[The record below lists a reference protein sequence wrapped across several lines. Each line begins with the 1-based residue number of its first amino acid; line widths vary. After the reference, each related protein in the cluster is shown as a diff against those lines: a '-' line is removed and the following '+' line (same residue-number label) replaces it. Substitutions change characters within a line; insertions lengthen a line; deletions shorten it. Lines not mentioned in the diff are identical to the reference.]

1 MEKQICSKCKKKYLL
16 AEKYFQVNKRYK
28 KGFTRQC
35 KECRNKVV
43 NLRNQ
48 IVYRVDKKRKEKIG
62 EYNRN
67 YRQINKKKYKELNAK
82 WIKENRNYINCK
94 HTIRRAKLK
103 NSIGSFTLQEWE
115 SKKKEFNYCCVI
127 CKIPEQEL
135 LNETGIGLTIDHIIP
150 LNKNGTN
157 WIKNIQPLCKS
168 CNSRKK
174 DKLS

>member
-1 MEKQICSKCKKKYLL
+1 MKKQICSKCNIGYPLTKR
-16 AEKYFQVNKRYK
+16 YFQVNKRYK
-28 KGFTRQC
+28 EGFTRQC
-35 KECRNKVV
+35 KKCRNKAT

-48 IVYRVDKKRKEKIG
+48 ITYEQNKERIG
-62 EYNRN
+62 RYNKN

-82 WIKENRNYINCK
+82 WLKENRNYINCK
-94 HTIRRAKLK
+94 HATRRAKLK

-115 SKKKEFNYCCVI
+115 DKKKEFNHCCVI
-127 CKIPEQEL
+127 CKISEQEL
-135 LNETGIGLTIDHIIP
+135 LNKTGVGLTIDHIIP